1 MISKL
6 LGENEDNSEE
16 EFSDI
21 TEQPDNNLTEEEPE
35 DTPADTP
42 TVPPTATPTKEPVET
57 PTASP
62 TATPTD
68 EPTESPVEITEEVPT
83 ATPTEVPTMTAT
95 PEEEDLSEE
104 FDSEDTFVPVRQIKF
119 KRRFGT
125 YFTKKYIQLKVSV
138 NADATDKSI
147 SWSSSNKK
155 YVTVNAKGKLTVKKA
170 GKTVRITAKAKDGC
184 GAKTVVKVKVVKRA
198 GKIYLVRIRK

>member
-1 MISKL
+1 M
-6 LGENEDNSEE
+6 
-16 EFSDI
+16 
-21 TEQPDNNLTEEEPE
+21 TEEE
-35 DTPADTP
+35 PADTP
-42 TVPPTATPTKEPVET
+42 TDTPTVP
-57 PTASP
+57 P

-119 KRRFGT
+119 KGRFGT

-170 GKTVRITAKAKDGC
+170 GIGKTVRITAKAKDGC